1 MNHGDNEKY
10 SPWIIFQ
17 VFLWAVLG
25 LLPGFLLPLLFDYL
39 VWRFKLDGYWN
50 FIFFVIYMGYLL
62 LVNYIGIKNY
72 MKWTDN
78 DFLRIKK
85 LFFVQK
91 VKAESLEKTLT
102 DAHLVPIGKK
112 GDMWWKKKNYLISRG
127 TVCFIT
133 AEKELTDK
141 EMTRKVNRCEPLKK
155 MNCVVLIPVYEKDE
169 TSQEDIDNLLKEAL
183 KQYRFP
189 LHSGIWLLPALRNKT
204 TGEMYYV
211 DIKRK
216 FGIDVYYIGFHF
228 LRKHFEKA

>member
-10 SPWIIFQ
+10 SPWITFQ
-17 VFLWAVLG
+17 VFLWAFFG
-25 LLPGFLLPLLFDYL
+25 LLPAFLLPLLFDYL

-91 VKAESLEKTLT
+91 VKAESMEKALT

-169 TSQEDIDNLLKEAL
+169 TSQEDIDNLLKEVL

-204 TGEMYYV
+204 TGEMDYV

>member
-10 SPWIIFQ
+10 SPWITFQ
-17 VFLWAVLG
+17 VFLWAFFV
-25 LLPGFLLPLLFDYL
+25 LLPAFLLPLLFDYL

-141 EMTRKVNRCEPLKK
+141 EMIRKVNRCEPLKK

>member
-1 MNHGDNEKY
+1 MIY
-10 SPWIIFQ
+10 SSVLF
-17 VFLWAVLG
+17 WAFFG
-25 LLPGFLLPLLFDYL
+25 LLPAFLLPLLFDYL

-91 VKAESLEKTLT
+91 VKAESMEKALT

>member
-10 SPWIIFQ
+10 SPQITFQ
-17 VFLWAVLG
+17 VFLWAFFG
-25 LLPGFLLPLLFDYL
+25 LLPAFLLPLLFDYL

-91 VKAESLEKTLT
+91 VKAESMEKALT
-102 DAHLVPIGKK
+102 DTHLVPIGKK

>member
-10 SPWIIFQ
+10 SPWITFQ
-17 VFLWAVLG
+17 VILWTVFG
-25 LLPGFLLPLLFDYL
+25 LLFDFLLPFFFLILEARLRLSEHWTLLFAFISIGYMVL
-39 VWRFKLDGYWN
+39 VA
-50 FIFFVIYMGYLL
+50 
-62 LVNYIGIKNY
+62 YIGIKNF
-72 MKWTDN
+72 MKWMDN

-91 VKAESLEKTLT
+91 VNAESMEKALT
-102 DAHLVPIGKK
+102 DVHLVPIGKK

-133 AEKELTDK
+133 AEKEFTDK

>member
-1 MNHGDNEKY
+1 
-10 SPWIIFQ
+10 F
-17 VFLWAVLG
+17 G
-25 LLPGFLLPLLFDYL
+25 LLPAFLLPLLFDYL

-62 LVNYIGIKNY
+62 LVNYIGIKHY

-91 VKAESLEKTLT
+91 VKAESMEKALT